1 MWWSKPKDPR
11 QYRAP
16 AGVPTPTQDR
26 HLVLY
31 KFDSC
36 PYCVRVF
43 RVIDELSIEVSY
55 KDTRTEP
62 GVRTE
67 LAQRNGTTQVP
78 CLFIDGVP
86 LLESADIEDWLRA
99 YAIRYE
105 D

>member
-1 MWWSKPKDPR
+1 M
-11 QYRAP
+11 
-16 AGVPTPTQDR
+16 
-26 HLVLY
+26 
-31 KFDSC
+31 

-43 RVIDELSIEVSY
+43 RVIDELSIEVTY